1 MVFSTNSLIIS
12 FSDFQYNWNLNQVAL
27 SLLMHLFCYV
37 LVLTFIY
44 LQTKLNENEDAWHD
58 LVLENDPVVLA
69 QVMWDWLDHLKVR
82 VVNGI
87 IVLQES
93 CILEVVWDTCQY

>member
-1 MVFSTNSLIIS
+1 M
-12 FSDFQYNWNLNQVAL
+12 
-27 SLLMHLFCYV
+27 SLLIHLFCYV
-37 LVLTFIY
+37 SVLTFIY